1 VLFPGTGFPTD
12 TGGPKAEGYA
22 VNVALP
28 PGIGDDRWLR
38 AFDAVV
44 PPLLEH
50 FEPQVLVTQHG
61 CDSHFLDPLAH
72 MALSVDAQRRSYEM
86 LHDLAHRYADGRWV
100 VTGGGGYEVV
110 DVVPRAWTHLLAIAA
125 GAPVDPMATT
135 PQAWRDYVSARLGRV
150 APAHMGD
157 GRDGSFPSWSGGYDP
172 GDAVDRAVMATRT
185 AVFPHHGLDPHH

>member
-1 VLFPGTGFPTD
+1 
-12 TGGPKAEGYA
+12 
-22 VNVALP
+22 
-28 PGIGDDRWLR
+28 
-38 AFDAVV
+38 
-44 PPLLEH
+44 
-50 FEPQVLVTQHG
+50 
-61 CDSHFLDPLAH
+61 
-72 MALSVDAQRRSYEM
+72 M